1 MPIRLL
7 PPELTA
13 KIAAGEVVERP
24 ASVVKELLENALDA
38 GARSIAVEIEAA
50 GTRRIR
56 VTDDGRGIPSAEIT
70 LALARHATSKLAQA
84 EDLEHITTLGF
95 RGEAL
100 ASIASVAR
108 VTLASRS
115 ADEAKGAQ
123 VHVEGGS
130 GGAVQPVGAPPG
142 TTVTVEDLFFAVPAR
157 LKFLKS
163 ELTERRQIELVV
175 SRYALA
181 YPQVRFAL
189 DVGGRP
195 ALRSSGSGDRRE
207 ALASVFGLDE
217 ARQMLELQP
226 PPVAGDII
234 VSGFASPPSLT
245 RSNRKEIILFVN
257 GRWIQ
262 DAALTAAVVQAYH
275 TLLMIGRYPMAA
287 VFIALPT
294 EDVDVNVHPAK
305 SEVRFRSAER
315 VFSAVQRTLR
325 TTLMR
330 SGAGVAAAAS
340 DWRGAG
346 WVAHVEPSAAIAW
359 PDRSSL
365 QAAPATDSGAPP
377 APTSLPAS
385 AGLPHVHLPLLRVIG
400 QVGTTYI
407 VAEGP
412 DGLYLIDQHAA
423 HERVLFE
430 QFLRERDEHR
440 ISQPMLAPVVF
451 EVPAAQ
457 AGLLQAELET
467 LQRLGFDI
475 QPFGGSSFQVRAV
488 PQLVQG
494 ADPVQAV
501 RAVVEEF
508 EEDETPLAREKERRL
523 IARICKRVAVKGGQT
538 LSSSEQE
545 DLVSRLEAC
554 DSPRT
559 CPHGR
564 PTMVHLSVDLLERQF
579 GRRD

>member
-38 GARSIAVEIEAA
+38 DARSIAIEIEAA

-56 VTDDGRGIPSAEIT
+56 VTDDGRGIASVEIT
-70 LALARHATSKLAQA
+70 LALERHATSKLAQA

-115 ADEAKGAQ
+115 ADEARGAQ

-130 GGAVQPVGAPPG
+130 VGAVQPVGAPPG
-142 TTVTVEDLFFAVPAR
+142 TTVMVEDLFFAVPAR

-195 ALRSSGSGDRRE
+195 VLRSSGSGDRRE

-217 ARQMLELQP
+217 ARQMLELQRP
-226 PPVAGDII
+226 PWAGEIT

-245 RSNRKEIILFVN
+245 RSNRKEIVLFVN

-275 TLLMIGRYPMAA
+275 TLLMVGRYPMAA
-287 VFIALPT
+287 IFITLPT
-294 EDVDVNVHPAK
+294 EEVDVNVHPAK

-315 VFSAVQRTLR
+315 VFSAVQRTVR
-325 TTLMR
+325 STLMH

-340 DWRGAG
+340 DWSGPG
-346 WVAHVEPSAAIAW
+346 WVAHAETSAAIAW
-359 PDRSSL
+359 PDRSSPR
-365 QAAPATDSGAPP
+365 AAPAPDAGAPP
-377 APTSLPAS
+377 APGSLPAS
-385 AGLPHVHLPLLRVIG
+385 ALLAHVHLPLLRVIG
-400 QVGTTYI
+400 QVGATYI

-430 QFLRERDEHR
+430 QFLREQDEHR

-467 LQRLGFDI
+467 LRRLGFDI

-488 PQLVQG
+488 PHLVQG

-523 IARICKRVAVKGGQT
+523 IARICKRVAVKGGQSLT
-538 LSSSEQE
+538 STEQE
-545 DLVSRLEAC
+545 DLVSRLESC
-554 DSPRT
+554 DSART

-564 PTMVHLSVDLLERQF
+564 PTMIHLSVELLERQF
-579 GRRD
+579 GRRG

>member
-1 MPIRLL
+1 MAIHLL

-38 GARSIAVEIEAA
+38 GARSVAVEVEAA

-56 VTDDGRGIPSAEIT
+56 VTDDGRGIPSAEIA
-70 LALARHATSKLAQA
+70 LALERHATSKLAQA
-84 EDLEHITTLGF
+84 EDLEHLTTLGF

-115 ADEAKGAQ
+115 ADEARGAQ
-123 VHVEGGS
+123 VHVEGGRA
-130 GGAVQPVGAPPG
+130 GAVQPVGAPPG

-226 PPVAGDII
+226 PPVAGEIT
-234 VSGFASPPSLT
+234 VGGFASPPSVT

-275 TLLMIGRYPMAA
+275 TLLMAGRYPMAA
-287 VFIALPT
+287 VFITLPT
-294 EDVDVNVHPAK
+294 QEVDVNVHPAK

-325 TTLMR
+325 STLMH

-346 WVAHVEPSAAIAW
+346 WVAQVEPSAAIAW
-359 PDRSSL
+359 PGRASP

-377 APTSLPAS
+377 GLPSLPAS
-385 AGLPHVHLPLLRVIG
+385 ALLPHVHLPLLRVIG

-440 ISQPMLAPVVF
+440 LSQPMLAPVIF

-488 PQLVQG
+488 PHLVQG

-538 LSSSEQE
+538 LSSGEQE
-545 DLVSRLEAC
+545 DLVSRLESC

-579 GRRD
+579 GRRG